1 MRSWMRMHWTE
12 ACIGL
17 AAFAVTSLW
26 RISHLASLAPL
37 LPRSME
43 FKRPRSMANMGK
55 ARGGWNY
62 WRIALCALPVLA
74 LFSSVLPAC
83 AQSTPSLV
91 AASAYNAQPGS
102 VPTGV
107 VTGMFSSSG
116 FLDFAVLEQNPNT
129 GLDQVEIFHGNADG
143 SFCTNCSGGT
153 PDLIPLGPSGS
164 TVRGNS
170 IAVGQ
175 FRSSTG
181 FLDIAVATNTGIV
194 FLQNS
199 GSGTFTRND
208 ALTLS
213 SGNSFTLLV
222 AGMFKGDGNYDIAAV
237 SPVVSGSVLLTI
249 FIGDESGD
257 FTPSAP
263 YSVSNTYAQCTA
275 IMQGNFQSQT
285 TQSDLALLCSN
296 PSEASVL
303 VYLNNLDGSGN
314 FTAGQIP
321 YTGSAFGGTLP
332 GVAVGTL
339 NSQAAIF
346 VSSVSSSFQSYQS
359 NGLAGLSNVFTS
371 VSMIP
376 VGLAPRGSLAVLYDP
391 STGAVDFAVANN
403 GVSLSTFTSYTAS
416 GTSIDGTWASTAS
429 LGPGNVLATGF
440 SPNLTQGAA
449 YVAIGAG
456 VHDGT
461 YPNFESYVDERSIG
475 VFLAYLN
482 PNGTVSATNAAPVYT
497 GTGANGYSFP
507 PSFATG
513 DFNNDGILDLAVAGA
528 NDATGDA
535 TLTIYLANA
544 DGSINTTTSV
554 PVITVNN
561 TDYSGADAVVAGKF
575 RPTQSGQTSPY
586 YDLAVFSSGQVFVLL
601 STGDGTFGAQTSI
614 PLSGDPNYPGFE
626 YNPSAGYPFA
636 PVLTATDVNGD
647 GLDDIVLT
655 LPEYNCNGSGAVSQG
670 AVYVLISNG
679 DGTFQ
684 SPVFVAPP
692 VVNPVSVAAAKFYG
706 TSVPDLV
713 FADGGEFC
721 SGNSA
726 TTTGTAVGILQ
737 NNVPANSSSVTAS
750 EFAAA
755 VVLPQTSDLTVP
767 NVTAVA
773 SADFNGDGQPDLVV
787 SNTNGLQILLNQ
799 GGGVFAATTQGIL
812 PLYTGDIVPGP
823 LCNSTG
829 GYVGC
834 VTYDSQ
840 VATGSLFAAGE
851 NDVAASV
858 NGVAY
863 VFQNQGAGILSAP
876 TQGFMSG
883 PNSTTISGA
892 LSNSNGL
899 NGLLLATSQGTAY
912 LMNGGAQPS
921 PSYAMYSPT
930 FINFGSVQVDSITTQ
945 QLTLTNTG
953 GLPFNVTQIAV
964 TGTQGFSLANAV
976 CNSVTFSS
984 SATLNAGASCIFT
997 VQLAPTTVKQ
1007 EIGGQITITDS
1018 AAVSNADGSGSG
1030 QIIFLGGTVVSI
1042 PTAATLFI
1050 SPLTGTAGSPLTLTA
1065 TVTTSSGNVGSFGTV
1080 TFYNGATVL
1089 GNSSVSGGIASII
1102 LSGGLAAGSYPISAV
1117 YQDSTNTYAAST
1129 SLTKVFL
1136 VIPVQLDPP
1145 QIMQA
1150 FRVPSIPLNGIAS
1163 LTFHITNPNSSSTLS
1178 GVAFTDNFPSGL
1190 AIASPSNLTSSCGGA
1205 NAGSASV
1212 TLSGATLPAAGSCTI
1227 SLNVTG
1233 TSTGTFTNSVTVT
1246 SAQTPTGNTS
1256 AASLLI
1262 QAGLFSPTSGT
1273 RGETLNVTITG
1284 SGFVS
1289 GVTTVTFGSSTDGV
1303 TLNSVTVTDSGHL
1316 TANITISAAAKLGK
1330 LAITVV
1336 TGTSQLRPGNF
1347 VVQAP
1352 TLTVSPNSG
1361 TAGET
1366 LDVTLT
1372 GWTFPNGTT
1381 ATFGN
1386 TASGIT
1392 VNSVIVSPD
1401 ASHAFV
1407 NITIASNAPKR
1418 GETVTVNNGQ
1428 SNSSFLDAFAV
1439 KPVALV
1445 LTPNT
1450 GMAGE
1455 TLDVTLAGWTF
1466 PSGTTVTFGNNASG
1480 ITVNSVTVSPDAT
1493 QAVANITIVPNAPER
1508 LETVSVNNGQG
1519 LYHFVNAFAVKA
1531 AALVLSP
1538 NTGTAGETVDVT
1550 LTSWTFP
1557 SGTTVTFG
1565 NSASG
1570 ITVNTI
1576 TVLDASEAIANI
1588 TIASN
1593 APERGEIV
1601 TVNDG
1606 QSLYHFV
1613 NAFAVKAPALVLSP
1627 NTGTAGETLN
1637 VTLTGATFL
1646 SGTTL
1651 TFGNSTSGITV
1662 NSVTVSPDATQA
1674 VANITIATNAPE
1686 RGETVSVN
1694 YGQSLYHF
1702 LNAFAVKPAQLILT
1716 PNTGSAGE
1724 TLNVTLT
1731 GWTFLSGTTVMF
1743 GNNASGI
1750 TVNSVTVSPDAT
1762 QALANI
1768 TIALQ
1773 APRRGENVIVNNGQ
1787 GNFNF
1792 LDVFTVVAP

>member
-1 MRSWMRMHWTE
+1 MKNGAAYEIRRIRLWMQRYWS
-12 ACIGL
+12 AVCNGL
-17 AAFAVTSLW
+17 AASSLTSVS
-26 RISHLASLAPL
+26 RIVHLASVEAPPPC
-37 LPRSME
+37 PRN
-43 FKRPRSMANMGK
+43 FKKRRSTGNTEK
-55 ARGGWNY
+55 TFGGWCC
-62 WRIALCALPVLA
+62 WRITVSSLPVLA
-74 LFSSVLPAC
+74 LFFAAPLVC
-83 AQSTPSLV
+83 AQGLPSLM
-91 AASAYNAQPGS
+91 APAAYNAQPGT

-129 GLDQVEIFHGNADG
+129 GLDQVEIFHGNANG

-153 PDLIPLGPSGS
+153 PDPDLIPLGPSGS
-164 TVRGNS
+164 TVRGSS

-181 FLDIAVATNTGIV
+181 FLDIAVATTTGIV
-194 FLQNS
+194 FLQNN
-199 GSGTFTRND
+199 GSGTFTLND
-208 ALTLS
+208 SLTLS
-213 SGNSFTLLV
+213 SGNSFTSLV
-222 AGMFKGDGNYDIAAV
+222 VGMFKGDGNYDIAAV
-237 SPVVSGSVLLTI
+237 SQAVSGSVPLTV
-249 FIGDESGD
+249 FIGDGSGD

-275 IMQGNFQSQT
+275 IMQSNFQSQT
-285 TQSDLALLCSN
+285 TQSDLALLCSS

-332 GVAVGTL
+332 GVALGTL
-339 NSQAAIF
+339 NGQAAIF

-391 STGAVDFAVANN
+391 STGAVDYAVANN

-429 LGPGNVLATGF
+429 LGPGESLAAGF
-440 SPNLTQGAA
+440 SPNLNQGAA

-475 VFLAYLN
+475 VFLVTLN
-482 PNGTVSATNAAPVYT
+482 SDGTVASTNAAPVYT

-513 DFNNDGILDLAVAGA
+513 DFNNDGILDVAVAGA
-528 NDATGDA
+528 NDATGNA
-535 TLTIYLANA
+535 TVTMYLANA
-544 DGSINTTTSV
+544 DGSIPTTTSV
-554 PVITVNN
+554 PVVTVNN

-626 YNPSAGYPFA
+626 YNPSAGHPFA
-636 PVLTATDVNGD
+636 PVLTAADVNGD

-684 SPVFVAPP
+684 NPVFVAPP
-692 VVNPVSVAAAKFYG
+692 VVNPVSAAAAKFYG

-721 SGNSA
+721 GGNSA

-737 NNVPANSSSVTAS
+737 NNVPANSSSVSAS
-750 EFAAA
+750 EFTASA
-755 VVLPQTSDLTVP
+755 VLTQSSDLAMP

-773 SADFNGDGQPDLVV
+773 SADFNGDGQPDLAV
-787 SNTNGLQILLNQ
+787 SNTNGVQVLLNQ
-799 GGGVFAATTQGIL
+799 GSGVFSATTQGIL
-812 PLYTGDIVPGP
+812 PLYTGDVVPGP
-823 LCNSTG
+823 LCNSTS

-840 VATGSLFAAGE
+840 VATGSFFAAGE

-863 VFQNQGAGILSAP
+863 VFQNLGAGILSAP
-876 TQGFMSG
+876 TQGFAAG
-883 PNSTTISGA
+883 PNSTMISGA

-930 FINFGSVQVDSITTQ
+930 IINFGSVQVDSITTQ

-964 TGTQGFSLANAV
+964 SGTPGFSLASAV
-976 CNSVTFSS
+976 CNGVTFSS

-997 VQLAPTTVKQ
+997 VQFAPTKIVKH

-1018 AAVSNADGSGSG
+1018 AAGSNAASSGSG
-1030 QIIFLGGTVVSI
+1030 QIIYLVGTVVSI
-1042 PTAATLFI
+1042 PTATALSI
-1050 SPLTGTAGSPLTLTA
+1050 SPGTGTAGSPVTLTA
-1065 TVTTSSGNVGSFGTV
+1065 KVTTSSGNVGSFGTV

-1089 GNSSVSGGIASII
+1089 GSSPVNGGAGSII
-1102 LSGGLAAGSYPISAV
+1102 VSNLAAGTYSISAV
-1117 YQDSTNTYAAST
+1117 YQDSTHTYAVST

-1145 QIMQA
+1145 QIAQA
-1150 FRVPSIPLNGIAS
+1150 FGVPSIPLNGITS
-1163 LTFHITNPNSSSTLS
+1163 LTFTIRNPNSSSTLA
-1178 GVAFTDNFPSGL
+1178 GVAFTDSFPSGL
-1190 AIASPSNLTSSCGGA
+1190 AVASPSNLTSNCGGA

-1212 TLSGATLPAAGSCTI
+1212 SLSGATLPAAGSCTI

-1233 TSTGTFTNSVTVT
+1233 TSTGTITNSVTVT
-1246 SAQTPTGNTS
+1246 SAQTPTGNTA

-1289 GVTTVTFGSSTDGV
+1289 GVTTVTFGPATDGV
-1303 TLNSVTVTDSGHL
+1303 ALNSVTVTDSGHL
-1316 TANITISAAAKLGK
+1316 TANITISSTAKLGK
-1330 LAITVV
+1330 LAVTVIT
-1336 TGTSQLRPGNF
+1336 GMSQLRPGNF

-1352 TLTVSPNSG
+1352 TLTVSPNTG

-1366 LDVTLT
+1366 LNVTLT
-1372 GWTFPNGTT
+1372 
-1381 ATFGN
+1381 
-1386 TASGIT
+1386 
-1392 VNSVIVSPD
+1392 
-1401 ASHAFV
+1401 
-1407 NITIASNAPKR
+1407 
-1418 GETVTVNNGQ
+1418 
-1428 SNSSFLDAFAV
+1428 
-1439 KPVALV
+1439 
-1445 LTPNT
+1445 
-1450 GMAGE
+1450 
-1455 TLDVTLAGWTF
+1455 GWTF
-1466 PSGTTVTFGNNASG
+1466 PSGTTVTFGNNAS
-1480 ITVNSVTVSPDAT
+1480 
-1493 QAVANITIVPNAPER
+1493 
-1508 LETVSVNNGQG
+1508 
-1519 LYHFVNAFAVKA
+1519 
-1531 AALVLSP
+1531 
-1538 NTGTAGETVDVT
+1538 
-1550 LTSWTFP
+1550 
-1557 SGTTVTFG
+1557 
-1565 NSASG
+1565 
-1570 ITVNTI
+1570 
-1576 TVLDASEAIANI
+1576 
-1588 TIASN
+1588 
-1593 APERGEIV
+1593 
-1601 TVNDG
+1601 
-1606 QSLYHFV
+1606 
-1613 NAFAVKAPALVLSP
+1613 
-1627 NTGTAGETLN
+1627 
-1637 VTLTGATFL
+1637 
-1646 SGTTL
+1646 
-1651 TFGNSTSGITV
+1651 
-1662 NSVTVSPDATQA
+1662 
-1674 VANITIATNAPE
+1674 
-1686 RGETVSVN
+1686 
-1694 YGQSLYHF
+1694 
-1702 LNAFAVKPAQLILT
+1702 
-1716 PNTGSAGE
+1716 
-1724 TLNVTLT
+1724 
-1731 GWTFLSGTTVMF
+1731 
-1743 GNNASGI
+1743 
-1750 TVNSVTVSPDAT
+1750 
-1762 QALANI
+1762 
-1768 TIALQ
+1768 
-1773 APRRGENVIVNNGQ
+1773 
-1787 GNFNF
+1787 
-1792 LDVFTVVAP
+1792 